1 MLTGP
6 QAISYEQVAAD
17 LSVTTGQSV
26 CYANIA
32 SEAARSA
39 LLEAGLPPFAADQ
52 FVALF
57 AELRLGAQGETTDT
71 VRTITGRAP
80 RTFAAFAREYASVF
94 RAGVVPVG
102 A

>member
-1 MLTGP
+1 M
-6 QAISYEQVAAD
+6 S
-17 LSVTTGQSV
+17 
-26 CYANIA
+26 
-32 SEAARSA
+32 ARSA
-39 LLEAGLPPFAADQ
+39 LVEAGLPPFAADQ

-57 AELRLGAQGETTDT
+57 AELRQGAQSETTDT

-80 RTFAAFAREYASVF
+80 RPFADFARDHTSAF